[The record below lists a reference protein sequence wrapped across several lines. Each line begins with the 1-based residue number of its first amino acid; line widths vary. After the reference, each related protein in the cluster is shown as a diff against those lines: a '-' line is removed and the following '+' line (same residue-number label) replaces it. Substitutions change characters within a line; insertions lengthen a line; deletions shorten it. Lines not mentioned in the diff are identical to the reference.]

1 MISAA
6 RRWISASV
14 PASLIFKAGFA
25 AEADAPGARQGK
37 SRMFGILPIALDQ
50 HRTPYFQAL
59 LEYVDSGV
67 LPFHTPG
74 HIQGIGMDL
83 AFREFVGDNICAID
97 LTPMPGIDDLL
108 QPTESIKEAQQLA
121 AEAWGADNTFFLI
134 NGSTSGN
141 QCMMMTAVNPG
152 DKIAV
157 PRNSHKSML
166 GGLVMSGAEP
176 IYMLPEVDEELRMD
190 HCVTP
195 ETVAQTLREHPDLV
209 AIYLVSPT
217 YYGVAADLASI
228 ERMVHDAGKLLLVDE
243 AWGPHFHFHPALPL
257 SATQAGADLS
267 INSTHKMLSAFS
279 QCAMLHQKGPRVR
292 LDRLKAVLKMFLS
305 TSPNLPMVASLDV
318 ARKQMATEGG
328 ALLSRTIELAEETR
342 RRINRIDGLYC
353 FGEELQGRKGVF
365 DLDPTKIAVT
375 VTGLG
380 YTGYEASEILRYRY
394 NIQVELADL
403 FNVVALFTI
412 GTTRDAA
419 DRLALA
425 FEEMARDDRA
435 VDMYAPSGILERRVN
450 RGNYRLPKI
459 PLMRMLPRDAFLADT
474 ESVEFRESPGR
485 ICAETISP
493 YPPGIPVIAP
503 GEELTEELVDYLRL
517 EMKAGV
523 RIQGPYDDELRTI
536 RVVKE

>member
-1 MISAA
+1 MSTT
-6 RRWISASV
+6 
-14 PASLIFKAGFA
+14 AG
-25 AEADAPGARQGK
+25 AELRG
-37 SRMFGILPIALDQ
+37 LVDQ
-50 HRTPYFQAL
+50 AKTPYFQAL
-59 LEYVDSGV
+59 LDYVDSGV

-74 HIQGIGMDL
+74 HMQGNGMDL

-108 QPTESIKEAQQLA
+108 QPLESIKEAQELA
-121 AEAWGADNTFFLI
+121 AEAWGADHTFFLV

-176 IYMLPEVDEELRMD
+176 VYMQPEVDEELHMD

-195 ETVAQTLREHPDLV
+195 ETVSRTLEAHPDV
-209 AIYLVSPT
+209 AAVYIVSPT

-228 ERMVHDAGKLLLVDE
+228 ERIVHGAGKLMLVDE
-243 AWGPHFHFHPALPL
+243 AWGPHFRFHPALPL
-257 SATQAGADLS
+257 AATDAGADLC

-279 QCAMLHQKGPRVR
+279 QCAMLHQRGDRVR

-318 ARKQMATEGG
+318 ARKQMATEGA
-328 ALLSRTIELAEETR
+328 ALLSRTIDLAEETR
-342 RRINRIDGLYC
+342 RRLNRIEGLYC
-353 FGEELQGRKGVF
+353 FGEELQGRKGIY

-375 VTGLG
+375 VKGLG
-380 YTGYEASEILRYRY
+380 YTGYEASELLRRRY

-419 DRLALA
+419 DRFVYA
-425 FEEMARDDRA
+425 FEELARDDRP
-435 VDMYAPSGILERRVN
+435 VDMYAPSGILDQRLER
-450 RGNYRLPKI
+450 GSFRLPKI
-459 PLMRMLPRDAFLADT
+459 PPMRMLPRDAFLADT
-474 ESVEFRESPGR
+474 EHVPFKSSKGR
-485 ICAETISP
+485 ICAETVSP
-493 YPPGIPVIAP
+493 YPPGIPVISP
-503 GEELTEELVDYLRL
+503 GEELTGEIIDYLRL

-523 RIQGPYDDELRTI
+523 RIQGTYDDELRTI
-536 RVVKE
+536 RVVRE

>member
-1 MISAA
+1 M
-6 RRWISASV
+6 
-14 PASLIFKAGFA
+14 
-25 AEADAPGARQGK
+25 E
-37 SRMFGILPIALDQ
+37 LDQ
-50 HRTPYFQAL
+50 SKAPYFQAL
-59 LEYVDSGV
+59 LDYVDSGV

-74 HIQGIGMDL
+74 HVQGNGMDL

-108 QPTESIKEAQQLA
+108 QPVAAIKEAQQLA
-121 AEAWGADNTFFLI
+121 ALAWGADNTFFLI

-166 GGLVMSGAEP
+166 GGLVMSGAHP
-176 IYMLPEVDEELRMD
+176 IYMQPEVDEELHMD

-195 ETVAQTLREHPDLV
+195 ETVARTLEEHPDLV
-209 AIYLVSPT
+209 AVYVVSPT

-228 ERMVHDAGKLLLVDE
+228 ERIVHDAGKLLLVDE

-342 RRINRIDGLYC
+342 RRINRIEGLYC

-459 PLMRMLPRDAFLADT
+459 PLMRMLPRDAFLAETDI
-474 ESVEFRESPGR
+474 VPFRESAGR

-503 GEELTEELVDYLRL
+503 GEELSRELVDYLRL

>member
-1 MISAA
+1 
-6 RRWISASV
+6 V
-14 PASLIFKAGFA
+14 
-25 AEADAPGARQGK
+25 
-37 SRMFGILPIALDQ
+37 LDQ
-50 HRTPYFQAL
+50 NKTPYFQAL
-59 LEYVDSGV
+59 LDYVDSGV
-67 LPFHTPG
+67 QPFHTPG
-74 HIQGIGMDL
+74 HIQGVGMDL
-83 AFREFVGDNICAID
+83 AFRQFVGDNICAID

-108 QPTESIKEAQQLA
+108 QPMESIREAQELA
-121 AEAWGADNTFFLI
+121 AEAWGADHTFFLI

-176 IYMLPEVDEELRMD
+176 IYMQPEVDEELHMD

-195 ETVAQTLREHPDLV
+195 ETVARTLEEHPDVV
-209 AIYLVSPT
+209 AVYLVSPT

-228 ERMVHDAGKLLLVDE
+228 VEIAHNAGKLVLVDE

-257 SATQAGADLS
+257 SATAAGADLS

-279 QCAMLHQKGPRVR
+279 QCAMLHQKGDRVP

-318 ARKQMATEGG
+318 ARKQMATEGP

-342 RRINRIDGLYC
+342 RRLNRIEGLYC
-353 FGEELQGRKGVF
+353 MGEELQGRKGVF
-365 DLDPTKIAVT
+365 DLDPTKVAIT
-375 VTGLG
+375 VKGLG
-380 YTGYEASEILRYRY
+380 YTGYEASELLRHRY

-412 GTTRDAA
+412 GTTREAA
-419 DRLALA
+419 DKLVTA
-425 FEEMARDDRA
+425 FEEMARDDRP
-435 VDMYAPSGILERRVN
+435 VDMYAPSGILEWRLN
-450 RGNYRLPKI
+450 RGSYRLPKI
-459 PLMRMLPRDAFLADT
+459 PPMRMLPRDAFLAPAEFVKFK
-474 ESVEFRESPGR
+474 ESQGR

-503 GEELTEELVDYLRL
+503 GEEITQELLDYLHL
-517 EMKAGV
+517 ELKAGV
-523 RIQGPYDDELRTI
+523 RVQGPYDDELKVI
-536 RVVKE
+536 RVVKET

>member
-1 MISAA
+1 M
-6 RRWISASV
+6 
-14 PASLIFKAGFA
+14 
-25 AEADAPGARQGK
+25 E
-37 SRMFGILPIALDQ
+37 LDQ
-50 HRTPYFQAL
+50 SKAPYFQAL
-59 LEYVDSGV
+59 LDYVDSGV

-74 HIQGIGMDL
+74 HVQGNGMDL

-108 QPTESIKEAQQLA
+108 QPVAAIKEAQQLA
-121 AEAWGADNTFFLI
+121 ALAYGADNTFFLI

-166 GGLVMSGAEP
+166 GGLVMSGAHP
-176 IYMLPEVDEELRMD
+176 IYMQPEVDEELHMD

-195 ETVAQTLREHPDLV
+195 ETVARTLEEHPDIV
-209 AIYLVSPT
+209 AVYVVSPT

-228 ERMVHDAGKLLLVDE
+228 ERIVHDAGKLLLVDE
-243 AWGPHFHFHPALPL
+243 AWGPHFQFHPALPL
-257 SATQAGADLS
+257 SATQAGADLC

-342 RRINRIDGLYC
+342 RRINRIEGLYC

-459 PLMRMLPRDAFLADT
+459 PLMRMLPRDAFLAETDIVPFRD
-474 ESVEFRESPGR
+474 SVGR

-503 GEELTEELVDYLRL
+503 GEELSLELVDYLRL